1 LATSHAFHSPLME
14 PMLEEFERRVAQVDT
29 RAPRIPFASNVTG
42 RWITA
47 EQATSASYWAEHV
60 RSAVRFSDDVT
71 LLLRD
76 EPEALLLE
84 VGPGGAAAALVSGHE
99 VAQDRIVVASM
110 RHVRDPR
117 GDVRLTREA
126 MARLWV
132 NGVPIDWAAL
142 HTNRSPRRVPLPTY
156 AFDTKRYWIEAP
168 GRPTVDPS
176 PTPTETV
183 AAPALAAKGY
193 ARPVLSST
201 YVAPRSLTE
210 ERVVAELEE
219 TLGVHPI
226 GVHDNFFEIGGN
238 SLLAMR
244 IVGRSEA
251 RLGARLSSHVVLDA
265 PTAAQLAHLVDAA
278 LTPSSG
284 AGETALVPLKQGEG
298 DGVPLFLVH
307 PVGGSVFFYRELAR
321 LLPAEQAVYGF
332 QARGLDGA
340 AAPLRS
346 IEEMASHYCAE
357 LRAQRPTGPYAL
369 GGASFGGLVAL
380 EMAQLLRAA
389 GETVHLLA
397 VFDSPAPGQMPP
409 DREEM
414 DTAAFGSGDPD
425 ASFAQRVV
433 DVYRANMEALRA
445 YRPRPYEGPILYF
458 LAEERRAGIDPL
470 RPDTAWEPIAL
481 DGLSTHRVPGNH
493 VTMLAPENVEA
504 IARVVS
510 AHLPSFE

>member
-1 LATSHAFHSPLME
+1 
-14 PMLEEFERRVAQVDT
+14 
-29 RAPRIPFASNVTG
+29 
-42 RWITA
+42 
-47 EQATSASYWAEHV
+47 
-60 RSAVRFSDDVT
+60 
-71 LLLRD
+71 
-76 EPEALLLE
+76 
-84 VGPGGAAAALVSGHE
+84 
-99 VAQDRIVVASM
+99 
-110 RHVRDPR
+110 
-117 GDVRLTREA
+117 
-126 MARLWV
+126 
-132 NGVPIDWAAL
+132 L

-176 PTPTETV
+176 PTPIGTV
-183 AAPALAAKGY
+183 AAPAPASEGY

-201 YVAPRSLTE
+201 YVAPRSVTE

-244 IVGRSEA
+244 IVARSEV

-278 LTPSSG
+278 LTPSS
-284 AGETALVPLKQGEG
+284 AGESELVPLKQGDG
-298 DGVPLFLVH
+298 AGVPLFLVH

-346 IEEMASHYCAE
+346 IEEMASRYLAQ

-389 GETVHLLA
+389 GETVHLLT

-414 DTAAFGSGDPD
+414 DTVALGPGDPG

-433 DVYRANMEALRA
+433 DVYRANMEALGA
-445 YRPRPYEGPILYF
+445 YRPRPYEGTILYF
-458 LAEERRAGIDPL
+458 LAEERRPGIDPP

-481 DGLSTHRVPGNH
+481 DGLATHRVPGNH
-493 VTMLAPENVEA
+493 VTMLSPENVEA
-504 IARVVS
+504 IAQIIS
-510 AHLPSFE
+510 THLPSFE